1 MDKKKYKSFTRKRI
15 EIPPSNIKKSISPS
29 VFSCIGAGEISRI
42 NNLYVKNFFSIKDM
56 ELTNLNDKQEIYF
69 VGENAK
75 GKTLIL
81 QAIAIALVGVQTGVV
96 FDVVKNEKNRYISI
110 DKNNP
115 TPINYDSPSL
125 NIYLLAYGI
134 SRNSYHQMA
143 EDNTGYLTLFTGGYD
158 LISPE
163 KWLQYLDYSEQK
175 NIENTISV
183 KKAKRLLQE
192 LLDSDIEIDITPNKV
207 IFKEDGFE
215 VEFRNLSAGYKGV
228 ITIICDLIARF
239 SEKQQVE
246 TIADFEGI
254 VLIDEVELHLHPKL
268 QYNFMKKLIDTF
280 PKIQFIV
287 STHSSTVILGATE
300 NATFYKVYKENG
312 ETKISQPMDNIKNLM
327 ANNLS
332 TSPLFDMETARA
344 RNSDDKLKT
353 DEDFIYTKIHE
364 IVSEQMKGK
373 KAIIEDEIVDLINKE
388 LDDYLKEHDL

>member
-1 MDKKKYKSFTRKRI
+1 MDEKKHKLFSLEKV
-15 EIPPSNIKKSISPS
+15 EIHPLSCKNLKILSLQSSIDT
-29 VFSCIGAGEISRI
+29 GEISRI
-42 NNLYVKNFFSIKDM
+42 DNLYIKNFFSIKNI
-56 ELTNLNDKQEIYF
+56 ELTNLKDKQEIYF

-81 QAIAIALVGVQTGVV
+81 QSIALTFVGVQEGAV
-96 FDVVKNEKNRYISI
+96 FDVVKNEKNRYLSI
-110 DKNNP
+110 YKDNP
-115 TPINYDSPSL
+115 TPINYVSPNL
-125 NIYLLAYGI
+125 DIYLLAYGI

-246 TIADFEGI
+246 SIADFRGI

-364 IVSEQMKGK
+364 IVSQQMKGK